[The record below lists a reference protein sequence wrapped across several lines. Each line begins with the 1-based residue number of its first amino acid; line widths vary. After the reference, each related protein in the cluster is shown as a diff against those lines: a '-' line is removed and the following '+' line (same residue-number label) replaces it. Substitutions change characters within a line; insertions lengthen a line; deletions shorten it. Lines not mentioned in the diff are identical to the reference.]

1 MALSLT
7 DVCQLGIGVLSI
19 FGGFPKKI
27 APPERA
33 VIVWTGAASLLA
45 TLAILAV
52 KIFGLMSSSSSSKIL
67 WSILA
72 LCSLAASAVSC
83 FLYVS
88 SRQTLTAD
96 YAGTSRIVGTEYTD
110 EAKKHLESNANLSNE
125 DLLYHF
131 GGKAAKAWTD
141 RSLKRSRRILAIE
154 YALFIACLA
163 FGLNLALEVLN
174 RDWKPAEVQR
184 EPTFKEMASGLRDVH
199 FDLNRSDIGEDAS
212 EKLNED
218 VATLGKIFNRFPG
231 AHVTVEGY
239 CDDQGSSDYNL
250 KLGFQRADEVK
261 KRLIS
266 AGMPADKLEVS
277 SLGKESFLCGN
288 ADEQCR
294 QKNRRVHLAVTE

>member
-7 DVCQLGIGVLSI
+7 DVCQLGVSVLSL

-45 TLAILAV
+45 TIAILAV
-52 KIFGLMSSSSSSKIL
+52 KIFGLMSSGSSSKIL
-67 WSILA
+67 WIILA
-72 LCSLAASAVSC
+72 LCSLAASALSC

-88 SRQTLTAD
+88 SRQTRIAD
-96 YAGTSRIVGTEYTD
+96 YSGTSRIIGTEYTE
-110 EAKKHLESNANLSNE
+110 EAKKHLQSSVNLSNE
-125 DLLYHF
+125 ELLFDF
-131 GGKAAKAWTD
+131 GGRAGKVWTAP
-141 RSLKRSRRILAIE
+141 SLKRSQRILAIE
-154 YALFIACLA
+154 YALFIACFA

-174 RDWKPAEVQR
+174 RDRKPVVVKQ

-199 FDLNRSDIGEDAS
+199 FYLNRSDIGEDAS

-218 VATLGKIFNRFPG
+218 VAILGKIFKRFPS
-231 AHVTVEGY
+231 ARVTIEGY

-261 KRLIS
+261 KKLVS
-266 AGMPADKLEVS
+266 AEVPADRLEVS
-277 SLGKESFLCGN
+277 SMGKESLLCGD
-288 ADEQCR
+288 ADEPCR
-294 QKNRRVHLAVTE
+294 QKNRRVHLVVTE

>member
-7 DVCQLGIGVLSI
+7 DVCQLGVSVLSL
-19 FGGFPKKI
+19 FGGFPKKV

-33 VIVWTGAASLLA
+33 AIVWTGAASLLA
-45 TLAILAV
+45 TIAILAV

-72 LCSLAASAVSC
+72 LCSLAASALSC

-88 SRQTLTAD
+88 SRQTRTAD
-96 YAGTSRIVGTEYTD
+96 YAGTSRIIGTEYTD
-110 EAKKHLESNANLSNE
+110 KAKNHLKTNGNLSDE
-125 DLLYHF
+125 QLLFDF
-131 GGKAAKAWTD
+131 GGNAAEVWTD
-141 RSLKRSRRILAIE
+141 SSLKHSRRVLGIE

-163 FGLNLALEVLN
+163 FGLNLAMEVLN
-174 RDWKPAEVQR
+174 RGGNPPEVQR

-199 FDLNRSDIGEDAS
+199 FDLNRSDIAEDAS

-218 VATLGKIFNRFPG
+218 VAVLGRIFKRFPG
-231 AHVTVEGY
+231 AHVTIEGY

-261 KRLIS
+261 RLLS
-266 AGMPADKLEVS
+266 ADVPADKLEVS
-277 SLGKESFLCGN
+277 SLGKESFLCGD

-294 QKNRRVHLAVTE
+294 QKNRRVHLVVTE